1 MLDQFWQEQDGRCF
15 YCDGATYLPS
25 LENKE
30 QARQRLHIATGFGS
44 AKLLNQHVATLDR
57 AARRMVCKY
66 CNCQRHNR
74 SVEAHKRAMLDK
86 VLADE
91 HPVNRLVESYDDGR
105 LSWTMP
111 GAFQRT
117 IQIDNAAR

>member
-1 MLDQFWQEQDGRCF
+1 MLEQFWQEQDGRCF

-30 QARQRLHIATGFGS
+30 QARSRLHIAGGFGAS
-44 AKLLNQHVATLDR
+44 RLLNQHVATVDR
-57 AARRMVCKY
+57 AARRMACKY

-74 SVEAHKRAMLDK
+74 SVEAHKRAMRDK
-86 VLADE
+86 VRADQ

-105 LSWTMP
+105 LSWAIPRT
-111 GAFQRT
+111 FQRT
-117 IQIDNAAR
+117 IQVDSAAR

>member
-1 MLDQFWQEQDGRCF
+1 MLDRFWQDQEGRCF

-30 QARQRLHIATGFGS
+30 QARSRLHIATGFGS

-57 AARRMVCKY
+57 AARKMVCKY

-74 SVEAHKRAMLDK
+74 SVEAHKRAMRDK

-105 LSWTMP
+105 LSWTIP
-111 GAFQRT
+111 RAV
-117 IQIDNAAR
+117 QIDNVVR